1 MQGMFFTGNS
11 VVEAIN
17 IDKVGPASGEV
28 LLEMKAS
35 GVCGSDLKNFRSPKS
50 DKPKQSD
57 LKVPG
62 HEPVGVVA

>member
-35 GVCGSDLKNFRSPKS
+35 GVCAVSYTHQTLPTIYS
-50 DKPKQSD
+50 
-57 LKVPG
+57 V
-62 HEPVGVVA
+62 

>member
-17 IDKVGPASGEV
+17 IDKVAPASGEV

-35 GVCGSDLKNFRSPKS
+35 GVGGSDLKNFRAP
-50 DKPKQSD
+50 
-57 LKVPG
+57 
-62 HEPVGVVA
+62 